1 MNHIKDPILG
11 EYFIQIDDYNY
22 SAFKT
27 ITPDSGITYDHN
39 IGHFSNLGNALK
51 RIADHK
57 DENNI
62 ATTTPVTIKKQSE
75 ADEVSALLNN
85 LPSKLNNC

>member
-27 ITPDSGITYDHN
+27 IMPDSGIAYEHN
-39 IGHFSNLGNALK
+39 IGHFSNLGGALK
-51 RIADHK
+51 RIAEHK
-57 DENNI
+57 VRQQSYSSIRTYITELNNI
-62 ATTTPVTIKKQSE
+62 YNEFKQNF
-75 ADEVSALLNN
+75 L
-85 LPSKLNNC
+85 

>member
-1 MNHIKDPILG
+1 MNYIKDPILG

-27 ITPDSGITYDHN
+27 IMPDSGIPYEHN

-51 RIADHK
+51 RIAEHK
-57 DENNI
+57 VRQQSYSSIRDYITELNNI
-62 ATTTPVTIKKQSE
+62 YNEFKQNF
-75 ADEVSALLNN
+75 L
-85 LPSKLNNC
+85 

>member
-1 MNHIKDPILG
+1 MNHIKDPILV

-39 IGHFSNLGNALK
+39 IGHFSSLGSALK
-51 RIADHK
+51 RIAEHK
-57 DENNI
+57 VRQQSYSSIKTYITELNNI
-62 ATTTPVTIKKQSE
+62 YNEFKQNF
-75 ADEVSALLNN
+75 L
-85 LPSKLNNC
+85 

>member
-1 MNHIKDPILG
+1 MNYIKDPILG

-27 ITPDSGITYDHN
+27 IMPDSGIPYEHN

-51 RIADHK
+51 RIAEHK
-57 DENNI
+57 VRQQSYSSIRDYITELNNI
-62 ATTTPVTIKKQSE
+62 YNEFIQNF
-75 ADEVSALLNN
+75 L
-85 LPSKLNNC
+85 

>member
-39 IGHFSNLGNALK
+39 IGHFSSLGSALK
-51 RIADHK
+51 RIAEHK
-57 DENNI
+57 VRQQSYSSIKTYITELNNI
-62 ATTTPVTIKKQSE
+62 YNEFKQNF
-75 ADEVSALLNN
+75 L
-85 LPSKLNNC
+85 

>member
-27 ITPDSGITYDHN
+27 IMPDSGIPYEHN

-51 RIADHK
+51 RIAEHK
-57 DENNI
+57 VRQQSYNSIKDYIIELKNINNEF
-62 ATTTPVTIKKQSE
+62 KQNF
-75 ADEVSALLNN
+75 L
-85 LPSKLNNC
+85 